1 MTLARTRA
9 AIARS
14 VFARWICSSISIHRA
29 AQGRVVTKRGP
40 TSLLNGPGSP
50 NSSWTSPPPFGLLAA
65 VGFFVHGRPRPA
77 LGLVVRDTATFI
89 AILDVFGLT
98 FLFVGI
104 ARLISAWH
112 VLDLSRLGMFR
123 SRSDWQTSAEH
134 LPLFAADLDHAHRGQ
149 CRFAAVC
156 AQAECFDAS
165 RFSASER

>member
-112 VLDLSRLGMFR
+112 VLDLSRLGMFP
-123 SRSDWQTSAEH
+123 RSDWQTSAEH
-134 LPLFAADLDHAHRGQ
+134 LPLFAAGVDHAHRGQ
-149 CRFAAVC
+149 CRFAAC
-156 AQAECFDAS
+156 AQAERFDAS
-165 RFSASER
+165 RF